1 MNVVLIGE
9 EAAGMRASQSLEQC
23 GVRVVGVMASPRRD
37 DAAGMSLLVA
47 TLGHTTWPIELIKDP
62 KFAAQVRDEKVDV
75 ILNAHSL
82 FLIRKEMSEAPR
94 LGSFNLHPVPPTVRC
109 TARRGWHGEEWRRRD
124 CRRMDPGAAGVSG
137 RNTRSDS
144 RSAQGWGPVG
154 RCVNTPAS
162 KP

>member
-1 MNVVLIGE
+1 
-9 EAAGMRASQSLEQC
+9 
-23 GVRVVGVMASPRRD
+23 
-37 DAAGMSLLVA
+37 MSLLVA

-124 CRRMDPGAAGVSG
+124 ACSDEWILVRQVFREGIRVPTREALKAGD
-137 RNTRSDS
+137 RLAD
-144 RSAQGWGPVG
+144 A
-154 RCVNTPAS
+154 
-162 KP
+162 